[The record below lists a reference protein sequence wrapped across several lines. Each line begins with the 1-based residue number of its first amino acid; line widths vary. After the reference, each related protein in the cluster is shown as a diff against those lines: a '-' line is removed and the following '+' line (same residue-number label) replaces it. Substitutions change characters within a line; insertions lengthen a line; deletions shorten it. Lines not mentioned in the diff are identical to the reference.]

1 MKQKQNWAEQWKR
14 KKYVK
19 SKTEIE
25 SDFKMSNKRNLTSK
39 ADGLRIGD
47 FSDVTK
53 KRRVSI
59 STDIQNQIE
68 RKLHQ
73 LSESDYG
80 KRGS

>member
-1 MKQKQNWAEQWKR
+1 
-14 KKYVK
+14 
-19 SKTEIE
+19 
-25 SDFKMSNKRNLTSK
+25 MSNKRNLTSK